1 MADSVNLTTEISL
14 PGLPEPDPQRSRMPP
29 LVSAIRYAC
38 IPIWSILL
46 FFGLFGNA
54 LTVFVLR
61 AKRLQQ
67 TSTSFYLT
75 ALAITDML
83 YLLTSLVASI
93 ANFIYFFPSE
103 LRQTSSTFCV
113 LIPFLSYTLA
123 YISVWLLVAVTVERA
138 IWVVLP
144 FRAHRICTKR
154 TAKLIVA
161 LLVIGFTILDVHFFS
176 TMRYIEIRPGAW
188 ACMTTFF
195 SDKVFP
201 FLDLL
206 LVAVLPCTIM
216 LVANCLIGWKLR
228 VMRKFRSKAATAAN
242 LNNKILNSNS
252 DQTYVEKKG
261 KSTNLTRM
269 LVSTNIFFILSVTP
283 LLIYDVIF
291 FSVDL
296 KAWAEQ
302 AEEERGVIMF
312 AIERF
317 VYTLWY
323 TNFAIHFLLYCLSGP
338 PFRAEVFVLFN
349 KFRTRFCNHAA
360 QKKPAGDKPEIKL
373 LTPGT
378 ASPSVSPLSPV
389 KDAHLRIEIL

>member
-1 MADSVNLTTEISL
+1 MG
-14 PGLPEPDPQRSRMPP
+14 PPEPDPHGSKMPP
-29 LVSAIRYAC
+29 LVSGIRYAC

-154 TAKLIVA
+154 TAKLVVA
-161 LLVIGFTILDVHFFS
+161 LLIIGFTVLDIHFFI
-176 TMRYIEIRPGAW
+176 TMRYLEIRTGAW

-228 VMRKFRSKAATAAN
+228 VMRKFRSKAATAN
-242 LNNKILNSNS
+242 LNNKNLNSNS
-252 DQTYVEKKG
+252 DQAYVEKKG
-261 KSTNLTRM
+261 KSTNLTKM
-269 LVSTNIFFILSVTP
+269 LVSTNVFFILSVTP

-296 KAWAEQ
+296 KSWAEQ
-302 AEEERGVIMF
+302 AEEERGGIMF

-323 TNFAIHFLLYCLSGP
+323 TNFVIHFLLYCLSGP
-338 PFRAEVFVLFN
+338 PFRAEVLVLFN
-349 KFRTRFCNHAA
+349 KFRARFCSQTA
-360 QKKPAGDKPEIKL
+360 QKKPAGDKPDIKL
-373 LTPGT
+373 VTSGVI
-378 ASPSVSPLSPV
+378 SPSISPPSAI
-389 KDAHLRIEIL
+389 KDANTRIEIL